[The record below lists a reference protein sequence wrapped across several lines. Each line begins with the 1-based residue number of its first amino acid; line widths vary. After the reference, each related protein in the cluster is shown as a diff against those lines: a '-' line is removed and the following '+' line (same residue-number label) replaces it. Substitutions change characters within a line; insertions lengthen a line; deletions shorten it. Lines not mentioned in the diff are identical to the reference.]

1 MNRNRMIRASLTSL
15 AQPRRGA
22 RYGLEPASMG
32 DATNRVDLVEALT
45 LADHLEDQ
53 DLIRKLEQ
61 RK

>member
-1 MNRNRMIRASLTSL
+1 
-15 AQPRRGA
+15 
-22 RYGLEPASMG
+22 MG